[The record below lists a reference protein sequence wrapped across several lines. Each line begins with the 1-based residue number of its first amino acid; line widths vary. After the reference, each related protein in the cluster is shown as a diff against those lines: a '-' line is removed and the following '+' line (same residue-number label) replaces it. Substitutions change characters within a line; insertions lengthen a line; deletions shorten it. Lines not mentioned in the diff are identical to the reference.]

1 MATTATIRVDQE
13 TTFTP
18 TLFLAFELGV
28 HTWKLGCTTGAA
40 QRPRE
45 RQVPAGDGQTVL
57 EESRRAKSRFGWPA
71 AARVGRGDEAG
82 RDGFWLHRF
91 FRSQGV
97 ENAGVDAARIEVKRR
112 YRRATTARLEVPQWL
127 TRLLRHTAGA
137 QQVWSVVRGPSGV
150 EAARRQRPRALLPTQ
165 RDRPRM
171 LHRSQ
176 GRLAGYGLRLALPGE
191 GETPREEG
199 RPWDGTPLPSAWCAR
214 LQRAWQQGQGLTEP
228 SGSLEAER
236 RAAWH
241 PSAERG
247 LAQVRPWATRRGMG
261 GKSAWLLVRAC
272 VAWRDVP
279 TPTQVGA

>member
-1 MATTATIRVDQE
+1 MATTATTRGNPE
-13 TTFTP
+13 TAFTP
-18 TLFLAFELGV
+18 TLFLAFAWGV

-40 QRPRE
+40 PRPRE
-45 RQVPAGDGQTVL
+45 RQGPAGDGQTVL

-71 AARVGRGDEAG
+71 EARVVGCYEAG
-82 RDGFWLHRF
+82 RAGFGLHRF

-97 ENAGVDAARIEVKRR
+97 EHAGGDAASLEVKRR
-112 YRRATTARLEVPQWL
+112 YRRATTDRREVPKWL

-137 QQVWSVVRGPSGV
+137 QQVWRVVRVPSGV

-165 RDRPRM
+165 RDRTRV

-176 GRLAGYGLRLALPGE
+176 GRLAGDGLRLALPGA
-191 GETPREEG
+191 GETPREAG

-214 LQRAWQQGQGLTEP
+214 LQRAWQQGPGLTEP

-247 LAQVRPWATRRGMG
+247 LEQVRPWATRRGMG
-261 GKSAWLLVRAC
+261 VKSAWLLVRAC
-272 VAWRDVP
+272 GAWRDVQ